1 MKPLEVSN
9 RMRVLFLFISCCIFS
24 LELQSQSQTITLSEA
39 IKVAQKESPDYQAA
53 VNRYQSGYWAYRRY
67 KAGFL
72 PGLRL
77 DATLP
82 NYSERVQRILND
94 QGQDI
99 FVNQNQ
105 AVTDL
110 NLSLRQNVPFTGG
123 VFSVQSRLDRVDI
136 FGDNN
141 STRYNIVP
149 FSLNYFQNSLFYNPF
164 RWDKKIEPLLY
175 EESKR
180 DFVEKMEDIS
190 LRTCRRYFGLLRA
203 QIQLKIAETN
213 LANQDTLYKI
223 AQNRFKIGKIAEN
236 ELLQLELSLLNAKN
250 SKTNSEINLK
260 QTSQNLARFLRLETE
275 DIELSIPEK
284 LQDFDVSTQKALEEA
299 QNNRKAVIEF
309 RRRRLQAEK
318 EVARVKGTNRL
329 QINLNANF
337 GISQN
342 GEEFDQLFGNY
353 LRQQSVSLRLGV
365 PIFDWGVSKAER
377 KVAEA
382 DLELTNT
389 NIEQDQEAFEQE
401 IYLHTLNWSNQR
413 TFLATAQKAREV
425 AAKRYDI
432 SKARFILGKITIT
445 DLNLAQQEKDIA
457 AVDYLESLEKFWVDY
472 YTLRRLTLY
481 DFIEKDKIQA
491 EDLIFD

>member
-1 MKPLEVSN
+1 
-9 RMRVLFLFISCCIFS
+9 MRNFLLFLITVLCIVS
-24 LELQSQSQTITLSEA
+24 VQAQTKKITLEDA
-39 IKVAQKESPDYQAA
+39 IKVAQKESPDYVAA
-53 VNRYQSGYWAYRRY
+53 VNRFQSGYWGYRRY
-67 KAGFL
+67 QAGFL

-82 NYSERVQRILND
+82 NYSESVTRIQND
-94 QGQDI
+94 LGQDI

-105 AVTDL
+105 AITDL

-136 FGDNN
+136 FGENET
-141 STRYNIVP
+141 TRYNIIP

-164 RWDKKIEPLLY
+164 KWDKKIEPLLY

-190 LRTCRRYFGLLRA
+190 LRTCRRYFGLLRS

-236 ELLQLELSLLNAKN
+236 ELLQLELSLLNARN
-250 SKTNSEINLK
+250 NKTNSEINLK
-260 QTSQNLARFLRLETE
+260 QTSQNLARFLRLESE
-275 DIELSIPEK
+275 DVELSVPEE
-284 LQDFDVSTQKALEEA
+284 LALFDVSTQKALEEA

-342 GEEFDQLFGNY
+342 GNDFDQLFGNY

-413 TFLATAQKAREV
+413 QFLATAEKAQEV

-457 AVDYLESLEKFWVDY
+457 IVDYLESLEKFWVDY

-481 DFIEKDKIQA
+481 DFIEKDKIRA
-491 EDLIFD
+491 EDLVFD